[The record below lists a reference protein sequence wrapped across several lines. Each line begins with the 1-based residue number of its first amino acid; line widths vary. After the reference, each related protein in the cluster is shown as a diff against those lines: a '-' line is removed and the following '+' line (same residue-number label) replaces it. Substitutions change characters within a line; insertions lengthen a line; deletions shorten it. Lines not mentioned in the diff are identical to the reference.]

1 MDCRDNS
8 IVLNLCRSKTDQY
21 KKGDN
26 VIIAKKE
33 QEELCPVRCV
43 KAYLGLIAACI
54 SFSSSA
60 LLFRNVYLW
69 KKSKSDQLK

>member
-1 MDCRDNS
+1 M
-8 IVLNLCRSKTDQY
+8 SKTDQY

-43 KAYLGLIAACI
+43 KAYLGLILNSGLYLIFEQCFTVQKGLSI
-54 SFSSSA
+54 EKIKVRSA
-60 LLFRNVYLW
+60 SVMQSY
-69 KKSKSDQLK
+69 